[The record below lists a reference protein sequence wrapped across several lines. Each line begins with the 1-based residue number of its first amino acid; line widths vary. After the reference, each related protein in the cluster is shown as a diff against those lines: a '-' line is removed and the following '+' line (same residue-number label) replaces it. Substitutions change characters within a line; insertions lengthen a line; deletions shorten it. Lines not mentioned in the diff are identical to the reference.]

1 MKVKP
6 KKYVIAIDG
15 PAGSGKSTTAK
26 ILAQKLKF
34 FYLDSGAM
42 YRALTW
48 KAIQLNLNVASSQQ
62 MRKPAID
69 TKIDFKNYRGKNRIF
84 LDGRDVTD
92 KINSSEVN
100 RLVSVL
106 SKHKAVRKIMVKKQR
121 AFAKNR
127 SLVIEGRDTTTVVF
141 PKADL
146 KIFLKADLD
155 TRAARKYRQL
165 KQKTRTTLKEQA
177 RLIKLR
183 DKLDQSRKASP
194 LKISP
199 DAVIIDT
206 SKLTISEQVN
216 RILKIF
222 KEKLAA

>member
-1 MKVKP
+1 MRAKP
-6 KKYVIAIDG
+6 RKYVIAIDG

-26 ILAQKLKF
+26 ILAQKLRF
-34 FYLDSGAM
+34 FYLDTGAM

-48 KAIQLNLNVASSQQ
+48 KAIQQNLDVANPQQ
-62 MRKPAID
+62 MKKLALNA
-69 TKIDFKNYRGKNRIF
+69 KIDFKNYRGKNRIF
-84 LDGRDVTD
+84 LDGKDVTD

-127 SLVIEGRDTTTVVF
+127 NLVIEGRDTTTVVF

-146 KIFLKADLD
+146 KIFLKADLN
-155 TRAARKYRQL
+155 TRAVRKYRQL
-165 KQKTRTTLKEQA
+165 KRKTRTTLKEQA
-177 RLIKLR
+177 QLIRLR

-199 DAVIIDT
+199 DAIIIDT
-206 SKLTISEQVN
+206 TNLTISEQVN

-222 KEKLAA
+222 RKKITA

>member
-1 MKVKP
+1 MRAKP
-6 KKYVIAIDG
+6 EKYVIAIDG

-26 ILAQKLKF
+26 ILAQKLRF
-34 FYLDSGAM
+34 FYLDTGAM

-48 KAIQLNLNVASSQQ
+48 KAIQQNLDVANPQQ
-62 MRKPAID
+62 MKKLALN
-69 TKIDFKNYRGKNRIF
+69 TKIDFKIFRGKNKIF
-84 LDGRDVTD
+84 LDGKDVTD
-92 KINSSEVN
+92 KINSNEVN

-127 SLVIEGRDTTTVVF
+127 NLVIEGRDTTTVVF

-155 TRAARKYRQL
+155 TRAVRKYKQL

-177 RLIKLR
+177 QLIRLR

-206 SKLTISEQVN
+206 TNLTISEQVD
-216 RILKIF
+216 RILSIF
-222 KEKLAA
+222 KQKSIA

>member
-6 KKYVIAIDG
+6 GNYVIAIDG
-15 PAGSGKSTTAK
+15 PAGSGKSATAK
-26 ILAQKLKF
+26 ILAKKLYF
-34 FYLDSGAM
+34 FYLDTGAM

-48 KAIQLNLNVASSQQ
+48 KAIQLNLDVTNSQQ
-62 MRKPAID
+62 MQRLALN
-69 TKIDFKNYRGKNRIF
+69 TKIDFKNYRGKSKIL
-84 LDGRDVTD
+84 LDGKDVAD

-121 AFAKNR
+121 GFAKNR
-127 SLVIEGRDTTTVVF
+127 KIVIEGRDTTTVVF

-146 KIFLKADLD
+146 KIFLKAELN
-155 TRAARKYRQL
+155 TRATRKYRQL
-165 KQKTRTTLKEQA
+165 KQKTRTTLKEQTK
-177 RLIKLR
+177 LIRLR

-199 DAVIIDT
+199 DAIIIDT
-206 SKLTISEQVN
+206 TNLTISEQVN
-216 RILKIF
+216 RILSIF
-222 KEKLAA
+222 RRKFLA

>member
-1 MKVKP
+1 VKAKP
-6 KKYVIAIDG
+6 EKYVIAIDG
-15 PAGSGKSTTAK
+15 PAGAGKSTTAK
-26 ILAQKLKF
+26 ILAQKLHF
-34 FYLDSGAM
+34 FYLDTGAM

-48 KAIQLNLNVASSQQ
+48 KAIQLNLDVASSQQ
-62 MRKPAID
+62 MQKLALN

-84 LDGRDVTD
+84 LDDQDVTD

-100 RLVSVL
+100 KLVSVL
-106 SKHKAVRKIMVKKQR
+106 SKHKTVRKIMVKKQR
-121 AFAKNR
+121 AFARNR

-155 TRAARKYRQL
+155 TRAERKYRQL

-177 RLIKLR
+177 QLIKLR

-199 DAVIIDT
+199 EAVIIDT
-206 SKLTISEQVN
+206 TKLTISEQVS

-222 KEKLAA
+222 RKKFTA

>member
-1 MKVKP
+1 MWKPPTGYLTSPKVKVKP

-26 ILAQKLKF
+26 ILAQKLRF
-34 FYLDSGAM
+34 FYLDTGAM

-48 KAIQLNLNVASSQQ
+48 KAIQQNLDVANPQQ
-62 MRKPAID
+62 M
-69 TKIDFKNYRGKNRIF
+69 
-84 LDGRDVTD
+84 
-92 KINSSEVN
+92 
-100 RLVSVL
+100 
-106 SKHKAVRKIMVKKQR
+106 KKQR

-127 SLVIEGRDTTTVVF
+127 NLVIEGRDTTTVVF

-146 KIFLKADLD
+146 KIFLKADLN
-155 TRAARKYRQL
+155 TRAVRKYRQL
-165 KQKTRTTLKEQA
+165 KRKTRTTLKEQA
-177 RLIKLR
+177 QLIRLR

-206 SKLTISEQVN
+206 TNLTISEQVD
-216 RILKIF
+216 RILSIF
-222 KEKLAA
+222 KQKFPA

>member
-1 MKVKP
+1 MRAKP
-6 KKYVIAIDG
+6 NKYVIAIDG

-26 ILAQKLKF
+26 ILSQKLHF
-34 FYLDSGAM
+34 FYLDTGAM

-48 KAIQLNLNVASSQQ
+48 KAIRLNLDVANAKLMQ
-62 MRKPAID
+62 KLALK
-69 TKIDFKNYRGKNRIF
+69 TKIDFKYYRGKNRIF
-84 LDGRDVTD
+84 LDGRDVTN

-100 RLVSVL
+100 KLVSVL
-106 SKHKAVRKIMVKKQR
+106 SRHKEVRKIMVRKQR

-127 SLVIEGRDTTTVVF
+127 SIVIEGRDTTTVVF

-155 TRAARKYRQL
+155 TRAVRKYKQL

-177 RLIKLR
+177 QLIRLR

-199 DAVIIDT
+199 DAIIIDT
-206 SKLTISEQVN
+206 TNLTISEQVN

-222 KEKLAA
+222 RKKITA

>member
-26 ILAQKLKF
+26 ILAQKLRF
-34 FYLDSGAM
+34 FYLDTGAM

-48 KAIQLNLNVASSQQ
+48 KAIQQNLDVANPQQ
-62 MRKPAID
+62 MKKLALN
-69 TKIDFKNYRGKNRIF
+69 TKIDFKIFRGKNKIF
-84 LDGRDVTD
+84 LDGKDVTD
-92 KINSSEVN
+92 KINSNEVN

-127 SLVIEGRDTTTVVF
+127 NLVIEGRDTTTVVF

-146 KIFLKADLD
+146 KIFLKADLN
-155 TRAARKYRQL
+155 TRAVRKYRQL
-165 KQKTRTTLKEQA
+165 KRKTRTTLKEQA
-177 RLIKLR
+177 QLIRLR

-206 SKLTISEQVN
+206 TNLTISEQVD
-216 RILKIF
+216 RILSIF
-222 KEKLAA
+222 KQKFPA

>member
-6 KKYVIAIDG
+6 RKYVIAIDG
-15 PAGSGKSTTAK
+15 PAGAGKSTTAK
-26 ILAQKLKF
+26 ILAQKLEF
-34 FYLDSGAM
+34 FYLDTGAM

-48 KAIQLNLNVASSQQ
+48 KAIQLNQDVTDPQSLQRLALN
-62 MRKPAID
+62 

-84 LDGRDVTD
+84 LDGKDVTS
-92 KINSSEVN
+92 KINSREVN
-100 RLVSVL
+100 KLVSVL
-106 SKHKAVRKIMVKKQR
+106 SRHTAVRKIMVKKQR

-127 SLVIEGRDTTTVVF
+127 SIVIEGRDTTTVVF

-155 TRAARKYRQL
+155 IRARRKYKQL

-177 RLIKLR
+177 QLIRLR
-183 DKLDQSRKASP
+183 DKLDQSRQASP

-206 SKLTISEQVN
+206 TKLTVPQQVN
-216 RILKIF
+216 RTLKIF
-222 KEKLAA
+222 KEKFAA

>member
-1 MKVKP
+1 MRAKSR
-6 KKYVIAIDG
+6 KYVIAIDG

-26 ILAQKLKF
+26 FLAQKLHF
-34 FYLDSGAM
+34 FYLDTGAM

-48 KAIQLNLNVASSQQ
+48 KAIQLNLDVANPQQ
-62 MRKPAID
+62 MQKLTLN

-84 LDGRDVTD
+84 LDSKDVTD

-106 SKHKAVRKIMVKKQR
+106 SRHKTVRKIMVKKQR
-121 AFAKNR
+121 RFAKNR
-127 SLVIEGRDTTTVVF
+127 SIVIEGRDTTTVVF

-177 RLIKLR
+177 QLIKLR

-199 DAVIIDT
+199 DAIIIDT
-206 SKLTISEQVN
+206 TNLTIAEQVN

-222 KEKLAA
+222 KEKIAA